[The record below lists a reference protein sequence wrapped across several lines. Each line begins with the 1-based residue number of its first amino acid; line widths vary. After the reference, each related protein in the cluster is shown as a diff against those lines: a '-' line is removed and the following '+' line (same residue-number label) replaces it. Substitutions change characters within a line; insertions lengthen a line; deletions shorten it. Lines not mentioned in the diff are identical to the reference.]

1 MTFLEY
7 RKNLIKDILKFNP
20 QRKEYRKGEILT
32 DISFSNEKILIIDKG
47 LIRYYQNFCEE
58 KEFLLGCY
66 SKENIIILNRIS
78 DFLDG
83 DKYLEN
89 FYIEVCE
96 DTICYIIDKKFL
108 KNLYSQDID
117 LHEKILE
124 YTSIFYQKLFFQ
136 IRDIKL
142 FSMENAVLSLLIRA
156 YRTYVNNNENSFINH
171 KILNKNIAKSLN
183 STEET
188 VSRIITKLKKE
199 GFLSIKNKHF
209 FLENLEEIEER
220 LGCKYCRK
228 SICYF

>member
-20 QRKEYRKGEILT
+20 QRKEYKKGEILT
-32 DISFSNEKILIIDKG
+32 DISFSTEKILIIDKG
-47 LIRYYQNFCEE
+47 LIRYYHNLCEE

-66 SKENIIILNRIS
+66 SKGNIIILDRIS

-96 DTICYIIDKKFL
+96 DTTCYIVDKNFL
-108 KNLYSQDID
+108 KILYMKDID

-142 FSMENAVLSLLIRA
+142 FSIENAVLSLLIRA
-156 YRTYVNNNENSFINH
+156 YRTYGNNNENSFINH

-188 VSRIITKLKKE
+188 VSRVVAKLKKE
-199 GFLSIKNKHF
+199 GFISIKKKHF
-209 FLENLEEIEER
+209 FLQNLEEIEKR
-220 LGCKYCRK
+220 LGCKSCRK

>member
-20 QRKEYRKGEILT
+20 QRKEYKKGEILT
-32 DISFSNEKILIIDKG
+32 DISFSTEKILIIDKG
-47 LIRYYQNFCEE
+47 LIRYYHNLCEE

-66 SKENIIILNRIS
+66 SKGNIIILDRIS

-96 DTICYIIDKKFL
+96 DTTCYIVDKNFL
-108 KNLYSQDID
+108 KILYMKDID

-124 YTSIFYQKLFFQ
+124 CTSIFYQKLFFQ

-142 FSMENAVLSLLIRA
+142 FSIENAVLSLLIRA
-156 YRTYVNNNENSFINH
+156 YRTYGNNNENSFINH

-188 VSRIITKLKKE
+188 VSRVVAKLKKE
-199 GFLSIKNKHF
+199 GFISIKKKHF
-209 FLENLEEIEER
+209 FLQNLEEIEKR
-220 LGCKYCRK
+220 LGCKSCRK